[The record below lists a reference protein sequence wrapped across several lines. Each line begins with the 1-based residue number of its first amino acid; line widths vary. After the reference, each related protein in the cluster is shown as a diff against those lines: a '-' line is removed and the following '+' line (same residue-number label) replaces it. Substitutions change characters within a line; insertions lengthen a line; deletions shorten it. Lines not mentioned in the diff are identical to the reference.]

1 MKKKVLMQVM
11 GVILAAGLMAG
22 CGDAGKE
29 NTQADVKTESAADA
43 TEDSTKDE
51 TKAENE
57 SNTADGET
65 DAQTADGS
73 GGNIGKVIPAAGWN
87 ITVEDV
93 EINTSLENVSVS
105 LGYTGVET
113 SDYKKEADA
122 GKSFCLI
129 KMKIEKDGSKE
140 NFDWANLK
148 LKDSE
153 GNEYTR
159 MEDDFISELGMTR
172 MAGTALN
179 FGSNEG
185 WIAFEIGDGA
195 EGLELNYAFE
205 AEEYHCEL

>member
-1 MKKKVLMQVM
+1 MKKKIVVQIM
-11 GVILAAGLMAG
+11 GVVLATGLMAG
-22 CGDAGKE
+22 CGGTSEDKNVSIAKTE
-29 NTQADVKTESAADA
+29 NTADETKDSEENVAANEESTDGDIGSVISAAD
-43 TEDSTKDE
+43 
-51 TKAENE
+51 
-57 SNTADGET
+57 
-65 DAQTADGS
+65 
-73 GGNIGKVIPAAGWN
+73 WN

-93 EINTSLENVSVS
+93 EINSSLENVSVS

-113 SDYKKEADA
+113 NDYKKEADA
-122 GKSFCLI
+122 GKTFCLI
-129 KMKIEKDGSKE
+129 KMKVEKDGSKE

-185 WIAFEIGDGA
+185 WIAFEIGADS
-195 EGLELNYAFE
+195 EGLELDYAFE
-205 AEEYHCEL
+205 AEEYHCAL

>member
-1 MKKKVLMQVM
+1 MKKKIIVQMM
-11 GVILAAGLMAG
+11 GVVLAASLMAG
-22 CGDAGKE
+22 CGGTSEEK
-29 NTQADVKTESAADA
+29 NVSTADTESSAE
-43 TEDSTKDE
+43 TESTKDAENTADE
-51 TKAENE
+51 TKDSEEDAAENE
-57 SNTADGET
+57 KGTGGDI
-65 DAQTADGS
+65 GS
-73 GGNIGKVIPAAGWN
+73 VISAAGWN

-93 EINTSLENVSVS
+93 EINSSLENVSVS

-113 SDYKKEADA
+113 NDYKKEADA
-122 GKSFCLI
+122 GKTFCLI
-129 KMKIEKDGSKE
+129 KMKVEKDGSKE

-185 WIAFEIGDGA
+185 WIAFEIGADS
-195 EGLELNYAFE
+195 EGLELDYAFE
-205 AEEYHCEL
+205 AEEYHCAL